1 MAKVELNVEDMYPT
15 YRQAA
20 FADFVKAVWTNS
32 NELWQ
37 GIQQEIRDVGK
48 QVSENV
54 LCVIDEA
61 FVQMPIEVDAR
72 VLIQQQPRPPLLQP
86 EDVLPME
93 IDEIVLGEDVFSNE
107 EKEHD
112 FDDDIMPFDNVNP
125 DISSTDDTDSDSSG
139 DEDDDDDL

>member
-1 MAKVELNVEDMYPT
+1 MRAATANMSMEDIKLHLYSRFKTIAPLQQLRPSDQDLKCFVCHVMAKVELNVEDMYPT

-48 QVSENV
+48 PVSANV
-54 LCVIDEA
+54 LCVIDDA

-72 VLIQQQPRPPLLQP
+72 VLIQQQPRPPLCSRRMYYQW
-86 EDVLPME
+86 
-93 IDEIVLGEDVFSNE
+93 
-107 EKEHD
+107 K
-112 FDDDIMPFDNVNP
+112 
-125 DISSTDDTDSDSSG
+125 
-139 DEDDDDDL
+139 